1 MRITTLTKAMLKK
14 LDKLILKA
22 FAGPFLLT
30 FAVVEFIL
38 LTHTLLKY
46 LDDIVGKDL
55 GAGVLLQLLF
65 YFSVLIVPIS
75 LPLAVLLSSLMTY
88 GNLGEHHELTAIKA
102 SGVALTR
109 ILRPV
114 WLASFLLAGAA
125 FWFNES
131 IVPKANLNAY
141 SLLWDVRQKKL
152 ALDIREGIFY
162 NGIPGYTIK
171 VDKKVG
177 PNKDILMGIM
187 IYDHTQKSGNTTVML
202 ADSGRM
208 FTRFGGQYLGL
219 ELFRGFNYVEQPDTR
234 DRSASS
240 FVRQGFK
247 RNMVTFSLASF
258 DINHTKKELFQ
269 QNRMM
274 LNIPQLF
281 KATDSTQKVLW
292 RQRHQVPL
300 QLSGYYTYLRF
311 DTLNQAANRRVAT
324 WQVPPTKLVPLKVE
338 QVQQAANRARNIA
351 SFLNSTSSRLFE
363 TARDSAEFR
372 IEIYRKYTQSVAV
385 ILMFLIGAPLGA
397 IIKKGGLGVP
407 ILISILF
414 FIVYYVLSILGEKG
428 GREFEMP
435 VGVGMWLSNAIL
447 LPAGLF
453 FLYQAYN
460 DSGLLE
466 TDFWRRLAQRLPRFP
481 RLRQLAA
488 PTVE

>member
-1 MRITTLTKAMLKK
+1 VKK

-55 GAGVLLQLLF
+55 GTGVLLQLLF
-65 YFSVLIVPIS
+65 FFSILIVPIS

-102 SGVALTR
+102 SGIALTR

-114 WLASFLLAGAA
+114 WLVSLVLAVTA
-125 FWFNES
+125 FWFNER
-131 IVPKANLNAY
+131 IVPKANLSAY

-152 ALDIREGIFY
+152 ALDIRPGVFY

-171 VDKKVG
+171 VDRKVG

-187 IYDHTQKSGNTTVML
+187 IYDHTQKSGNATVML

-208 FTRFGGQYLGL
+208 FTRFEGQYLGF
-219 ELFRGFNYVEQPDTR
+219 ELFRGHNYVEQPDAR
-234 DRSASS
+234 DRSAAS

-247 RNMVTFSLASF
+247 RNMITFSLSSF
-258 DINHTKKELFQ
+258 NLNETKKELFQ
-269 QNRMM
+269 ANRMM

-281 KATDSTQKVLW
+281 HSTDSIQRALRRERSVLPA
-292 RQRHQVPL
+292 RL
-300 QLSGYYTYLRF
+300 GGYYTYLHF
-311 DTLNQAANRRVAT
+311 DTTGRAQIRKVAPL
-324 WQVPPTKLVPLKVE
+324 QVPVARLTPLTTAQVE
-338 QVQQAANRARNIA
+338 QALNRARNVN
-351 SFLNSTSSRLFE
+351 SFVTATSQRLYE
-363 TARDSAEFR
+363 IARDSAEFR

-385 ILMFLIGAPLGA
+385 LLMFLIGAPLGA

-407 ILISILF
+407 ILVSILF
-414 FIVYYVLSILGEKG
+414 FIVFYVFDTMGSKY
-428 GREFEMP
+428 GRDFVLP
-435 VGVGMWLSNAIL
+435 VGVGMWLSNSIL
-447 LPAGLF
+447 LPFGLF

-466 TDFWRRLAQRLPRFP
+466 MDFWRRLAQRLPRFP
-481 RLRQLAA
+481 RLRRLAT
-488 PTVE
+488 PTTD

>member
-1 MRITTLTKAMLKK
+1 MKK
-14 LDKLILKA
+14 LDKVILQA

-30 FAVVEFIL
+30 FAVVEFIF
-38 LTHTLLKY
+38 LTQVLLKY

-55 GAGVLLQLLF
+55 GVAVILKLLF
-65 YFSVLIVPIS
+65 FLSVTIVPIS

-102 SGVALTR
+102 SGIALTR

-114 WLASFLLAGAA
+114 WLVSLVLGGIA
-125 FWFNES
+125 FWFNNS
-131 IVPKANLNAY
+131 IVPRANLNAY

-152 ALDIREGIFY
+152 ALDIREGVFY

-177 PNKDILMGIM
+177 PEKDILMGIM
-187 IYDHTQKSGNTTVML
+187 IYDHTQKSGNATVML

-219 ELFRGFNYVEQPDTR
+219 ELFRGHNYVEQPDAR

-247 RNMVTFSLASF
+247 RNMITFSLSSF
-258 DINHTKKELFQ
+258 NLANTKKELFQ
-269 QNRMM
+269 TNRMM

-281 KATDSTQKVLW
+281 KAADSTQKVLHHR
-292 RQRHQVPL
+292 RQLVPL

-311 DTLNQAANRRVAT
+311 DTVNRAAYRRVAA
-324 WQVPPTKLVPLKVE
+324 WKVSPQRLAPLSE
-338 QVQQAANRARNIA
+338 AMLEQAASRARNIA
-351 SFLNSTSSRLFE
+351 TFMSSTSQSLFE

-385 ILMFLIGAPLGA
+385 ILMFLIGA
-397 IIKKGGLGVP
+397 
-407 ILISILF
+407 
-414 FIVYYVLSILGEKG
+414 
-428 GREFEMP
+428 
-435 VGVGMWLSNAIL
+435 
-447 LPAGLF
+447 
-453 FLYQAYN
+453 
-460 DSGLLE
+460 
-466 TDFWRRLAQRLPRFP
+466 
-481 RLRQLAA
+481 
-488 PTVE
+488 

>member
-1 MRITTLTKAMLKK
+1 MIKK

-55 GAGVLLQLLF
+55 GAAVLLQLLF
-65 YFSVLIVPIS
+65 YFSILIVPIS

-114 WLASFLLAGAA
+114 WIVSMLLAGAA
-125 FWFNES
+125 FWFNGH

-152 ALDIREGIFY
+152 ALDIREGVFY

-187 IYDHTQKSGNTTVML
+187 IYDHTQKSGNATVML

-208 FTRFGGQYLGL
+208 FMRFGGQYLGL
-219 ELFRGFNYVEQPDTR
+219 ELFRGHNYVEQPDSR
-234 DRSASS
+234 DRSAAS
-240 FVRQGFK
+240 FIRQAFK
-247 RNMVTFSLASF
+247 RNMITFSLSSF
-258 DINHTKKELFQ
+258 NMNKTKRELFQ

-281 KATDSTQKVLW
+281 HGTDSI
-292 RQRHQVPL
+292 QRTLRRERNLLPVRL
-300 QLSGYYTYLRF
+300 GGYYTYMRL
-311 DTLNQAANRRVAT
+311 DTTTRALNRRVAAL
-324 WQVPPTKLVPLKVE
+324 QIPPSRLPPLTSAHAE
-338 QVQQAANRARNIA
+338 QALNRARNVSTFI
-351 SFLNSTSSRLFE
+351 TSSSQRLFE
-363 TARDSAEFR
+363 IARDSAEFR
-372 IEIYRKYTQSVAV
+372 IEVYRKYTQSVAV
-385 ILMFLIGAPLGA
+385 LLMFLIGAPLGA

-414 FIVYYVLSILGEKG
+414 FIIFYVFDTMGSKY
-428 GREFEMP
+428 GREFVLP
-435 VGVGMWLSNAIL
+435 VGVGMWLSNLIL

-488 PTVE
+488 PTPEASL

>member
-1 MRITTLTKAMLKK
+1 MIKK

-30 FAVVEFIL
+30 FAVVEFIF
-38 LTHTLLKY
+38 LTQTILKY

-55 GAGVLLQLLF
+55 GVLVIVQLLF

-88 GNLGEHHELTAIKA
+88 GGLGEHHELTAIKA

-114 WLASFLLAGAA
+114 WAVSLLLAGGA
-125 FWFNES
+125 FWFNQYV
-131 IVPKANLNAY
+131 VPKANLGAY

-152 ALDIREGIFY
+152 ALDIREGVFY

-171 VDKKVG
+171 VNKKLG
-177 PNKDILMGIM
+177 PEKDILMGIM
-187 IYDHTQKSGNTTVML
+187 IYDHTQKSGNATVML

-219 ELFRGFNYVEQPDTR
+219 ELFRGHNYVEQPDSR
-234 DRSASS
+234 DRSSSS
-240 FVRQGFK
+240 FVKQSFK
-247 RNMVTFSLASF
+247 RNMITFSLSSF
-258 DINHTKKELFQ
+258 NIKETQKELFKA
-269 QNRMM
+269 NRMM
-274 LNIPQLF
+274 LNISQLRHS
-281 KATDSTQKVLW
+281 TDSIQQKLA
-292 RQRHQVPL
+292 RQRHLLPL
-300 QLSGYYTYLRF
+300 QLSGYYAFLRL
-311 DTLNQAANRRVAT
+311 DTTGQAQNRRLAKV
-324 WQVPPTKLVPLKVE
+324 QVPLRRLAPLGAPQLE
-338 QVQQAANRARNIA
+338 QALSRARNV
-351 SFLNSTSSRLFE
+351 NGYVTSSNQSLFE
-363 TARDSAEFR
+363 IARDSAEFR
-372 IEIYRKYTQSVAV
+372 IEIYKKYTQSVAV
-385 ILMFLIGAPLGA
+385 LMMFLIGAPLGA

-414 FIVYYVLSILGEKG
+414 FIVFYVLDTMGSKY
-428 GREFEMP
+428 GREFVLP
-435 VGVGMWLSNAIL
+435 VGVGMVISNSVLFLVGI
-447 LPAGLF
+447 F

-481 RLRQLAA
+481 QLRRLVA
-488 PTVE
+488 PEVGKEALG

>member
-1 MRITTLTKAMLKK
+1 MKK
-14 LDKLILKA
+14 LDKLIITA

-30 FAVVEFIL
+30 FAVVEFIF
-38 LTHTLLKY
+38 LTQVLLKY

-55 GAGVLLQLLF
+55 GIAVILKLLF
-65 YFSVLIVPIS
+65 FLSVTIVPIS

-102 SGVALTR
+102 SGIALTR

-114 WLASFLLAGAA
+114 WLVSLVLGGIA
-125 FWFNES
+125 FWFNNS

-152 ALDIREGIFY
+152 ALDIREGVFY
-162 NGIPGYTIK
+162 
-171 VDKKVG
+171 
-177 PNKDILMGIM
+177 M
-187 IYDHTQKSGNTTVML
+187 IYDHTQKSGNATVML

-219 ELFRGFNYVEQPDTR
+219 ELFRGHNYIEQPDAR

-247 RNMVTFSLASF
+247 RNMITFSLSSF
-258 DINHTKKELFQ
+258 NLNNTKKELFQ
-269 QNRMM
+269 TNRMM

-281 KATDSTQKVLW
+281 KAADSVQKVLAN
-292 RQRHQVPL
+292 RRRMVPL

-311 DTLNQAANRRVAT
+311 DTLNQAAYKRVVA
-324 WQVPPTKLVPLKVE
+324 WQVPLRRLAPLTPAMVE
-338 QVQQAANRARNIA
+338 QASNRARNIA
-351 SFLNSTSSRLFE
+351 SFMGSTSQNLFE

-435 VGVGMWLSNAIL
+435 VGMGMWLSNAIL

-466 TDFWRRLAQRLPRFP
+466 TDFWRRMAQRLPRFP
-481 RLRQLAA
+481 RLRRLAM
-488 PTVE
+488 PVPN

>member
-1 MRITTLTKAMLKK
+1 MKK

-55 GAGVLLQLLF
+55 GTGVLLQLLF

-102 SGVALTR
+102 SGIALTR

-114 WLASFLLAGAA
+114 WIVSSVLAICA
-125 FWFNES
+125 FWFNER
-131 IVPKANLNAY
+131 IVPKANLSAY

-152 ALDIREGIFY
+152 ALDIRPGVFY

-187 IYDHTQKSGNTTVML
+187 IYDHTQKSGNATVML

-208 FTRFGGQYLGL
+208 FTRFGGQYLGF
-219 ELFRGFNYVEQPDTR
+219 ELFRGHNYVEQPDSR
-234 DRSASS
+234 DRSAAS
-240 FVRQGFK
+240 FIRQGFK
-247 RNMVTFSLASF
+247 RNMITFSLASF
-258 DINHTKKELFQ
+258 DLNNTKKELFST
-269 QNRMM
+269 NRMM

-281 KATDSTQKVLW
+281 HASDSI
-292 RQRHQVPL
+292 QRTLRRERRSLPARL
-300 QLSGYYTYLRF
+300 GGYYTYLRL
-311 DTLNQAANRRVAT
+311 DTTGRAQNRRLSV
-324 WQVPPTKLVPLKVE
+324 LKVPVTRLPPLTASQVE
-338 QVQQAANRARNIA
+338 QALNRARNVNSFIMATSQRLYEIA
-351 SFLNSTSSRLFE
+351 RE
-363 TARDSAEFR
+363 SAEFR
-372 IEIYRKYTQSVAV
+372 IEVYRKYTQSTAV
-385 ILMFLIGAPLGA
+385 LLMFLIGAPLGA

-407 ILISILF
+407 ILVSILF
-414 FIVYYVLSILGEKG
+414 FIVFYVLDTMGSKY
-428 GREFEMP
+428 GRDFVLP

-447 LPAGLF
+447 FPFGAF

-466 TDFWRRLAQRLPRFP
+466 LDFWRRLAQRLPRFP

-488 PTVE
+488 PIAEGG